1 MEKAISFLTPTNHRE
16 TITAPLLERIAAP
29 FRGSLQRY
37 PWAVPAELM
46 PFLQRSGIETSGFGF
61 KAHPHPVHKTI
72 ETHVIHDV
80 WPHYATTQSSM
91 LFMKPSK
98 FLKVQA
104 QQPNF
109 TALHNYRLV
118 PKDTTRYPETSP
130 HLPDTETVFMHDAL
144 MYFDPEQ
151 IVDLF
156 ARKPNIQK
164 LYATLVVPPESS
176 FTHHS
181 FYPKLYRFR
190 FQGQDLVY
198 SLEQNAAHNYT
209 QPRSALRWLTTST
222 IYGPGVTLT
231 VSRLDS
237 WGPVHSLLIQRGK
250 PPIHVDD
257 DTVEFTTPEAYALPQ
272 PASLHQD
279 LRHRLVPAKV
289 YNELFVYVRAVRTL
303 RTTDPAG
310 FVRTQC
316 SKPEYD
322 WVTSAAWDNLQ
333 NFALKTAAVRPGFD
347 HLMFK
352 SLWAQV
358 DHWCRHHTLALLT
371 AATPFAA
378 LACATI
384 VKAGETLYHSHL
396 DELVV
401 ARHRLVGS
409 QPFRLSI
416 WKERLPL
423 FRIKMHRECTGW
435 TFFQGSIFE
444 TRPFDNLCRS
454 LGKKPAFARFL
465 PTRPIGGKWLWAMAA
480 VAAVPAALL
489 AIRWV
494 LGPDSPQAL
503 HDRYQATF
511 HADPWRLILHRGPI
525 TVGRRSFLPLQDLD
539 TPKPQPPDSPG
550 PPPPS
555 PAGESESA
563 SFTPEK
569 PAPAATQP
577 QAQAPPVATPAPA
590 EAIEKDHP
598 PSVPAAAAEAPP
610 SARPVEPPSETQ
622 KQESQRPSP
631 SEEAAM
637 LCGERAPSPPNPLL
651 TVEPTGEV
659 YSREPAGPVTEDPER
674 VALQIDPTADGPI
687 GLYSELHPDC
697 YEPRTGDFLARNRNS
712 SRSDLEYPSGVDCL
726 LKAVAQATNISV
738 QALWT
743 TLTAELPDSMLNP
756 IEVQTHGLSTNHFA
770 VLARIYRLRARFLTK
785 FGDIT
790 LGVQDAT
797 SSFTIR
803 HTGEYAGM
811 GHFELVADTETS
823 LPPPINGGGAEDLA
837 AAIMRYHAPDGTVLP
852 IFQVHTRVT
861 KPPRAKNLVSNMK
874 NGFDGIMANVDP
886 AHPNFARE
894 QILKLDGVLDI
905 SVPRKV
911 RLVHIAG
918 FAGCGKS
925 WPIAKL
931 LTTPSFRNHKIAVPT
946 VELRAEWKE
955 LMNYRANEAWRVGT
969 WESSLLKSA
978 RVLVVDE
985 VYKMPRGYVDLAIH
999 SDAAV
1004 EFVILLGDPLQGEYH
1019 ASHPQS
1025 TNARLHSEIIE
1036 LSPYIDA
1043 YCWWSRRIPKR
1054 IAKCLGVPTLS
1065 SKQGFVSFRRELPS
1079 KLRIL
1084 VNSQSAMKTLN
1095 QLGYQA
1101 ITIASSQ
1108 GSTYRSPAC
1117 IHLDR
1122 NSRLLSHQN
1131 SLVAVTRSTE
1141 GIIFTGDFALLDG
1154 TPSANYILSHVAQE
1168 KEVDLRALLSLIAPK
1183 VPYLVAPIKSRKLT
1197 LRGGVAGLPEKISP
1211 DYRGDVIIDCDAAF
1225 LGLGDE
1231 CMPRVSTHFLPETRR
1246 PLHIDIASAL
1256 PSSADRPQ
1264 APDHSATA
1272 YEPIYPGETFENV
1285 AAHFLPAHDPADK
1298 EINFRGM
1305 LSNQFPHINMPF
1317 ELSAQPSNL
1326 LAAIHS
1332 SKHDPTL
1339 LPASISKRLRFRPS
1353 TRPYQITAKDEL
1365 LGGLLFEGLCRA
1377 YHRSPELTHP
1387 FNEQLF
1393 IECIGLNEFAQLSS
1407 KTQAVIMANACRSDP
1422 DWRWT
1427 AVRIFAKAQHKVNE
1441 GSIFGPWKACQTLAL
1456 MHDAVVLLLGPVKKY
1471 QRVFDQAER
1480 PSHLYV
1486 HAGHTPFEMSRWCQ
1500 ENLTRGEHLANDYTA
1515 FDQSQHGEAVVLE
1528 RKKME
1533 RLSIPQHLIDLHVYL
1548 KTNVETQFGPLTCMR
1563 LTGEPGTYDDNTD
1576 YNIAIIHLEY
1586 AVGNTPLMVSG
1597 DDSLLDREPPVR
1609 PDWSYI
1615 KDLLALRFKK
1625 EKGRYATFCGYYVGA
1640 DGAVRSPVALFA
1652 KLMIAVDDSSISD
1665 KLAAYVTEFAV
1676 GHSLG
1681 DQLWN
1686 VLPIECVRYQS
1697 ACFDFFCRKAPVEMK
1712 LCFKIGEVPLPLLE
1726 RAFQHIKWASH
1737 AVYALLNFKHRRQ
1750 LLHSS
1755 RQGRS
1760 LPDDPEVSKLQGE
1773 LLQTF
1778 QSNIKLPL
1786 SGGLME
1792 NALNCSTLTPDVPL
1806 PLSGA
1811 LNSGYDPAPLY
1822 QSAQMT
1828 TLATN
1833 AGPAPQTDDRVDR
1846 QPLLPP
1852 APLVVETAAPHID
1865 LPFQWLLGNAPG
1877 DKNYYVTDAMATSV
1891 NISKLMAGYRHA
1903 TLTKLEVEVVPLA
1916 AAFAKPITTTLVW
1929 TISSLT
1935 PSTTNELAYYGGR
1948 QLTLGGPV
1956 LMGSTTTVPCDLT
1969 RINPHLKSSVTYNDT
1984 PRLTYTTY
1992 ANSGAANAPLINF
2005 IVRGIIRL
2013 SGPSGNA
2020 F

>member
-37 PWAVPAELM
+37 PWAVPAELT
-46 PFLQRSGIETSGFGF
+46 PFLQKSGIETSGFGF

-72 ETHVIHDV
+72 ETHVLHDV
-80 WPHYATTQSSM
+80 WPHYATTPSSV

-98 FLKVQA
+98 FEKLRN

-109 TALHNYRLV
+109 SELLNYRLV
-118 PKDTTRYPETSP
+118 PKDTIRYPETSP
-130 HLPDTETVFMHDAL
+130 HLPNLETVFMHDAL

-156 ARKPNIQK
+156 LKQPNIQK

-181 FYPKLYRFR
+181 FHPKLYRYR
-190 FQGQDLVY
+190 FQAQDLVY

-209 QPRSALRWLTTST
+209 QPRSALKWLTTST

-237 WGPVHSLLIQRGK
+237 WGPVHSLLIQRGR
-250 PPIHVDD
+250 PPLHSDSD
-257 DTVEFTTPEAYALPQ
+257 SVEFTTPDAYALPQ

-279 LRHRLVPAKV
+279 LRHRLVPTKV

-333 NFALKTAAVRPGFD
+333 NFALKTAAVRPGYD
-347 HLMFK
+347 HPMFR

-358 DHWCRHHTLALLT
+358 DHWCRNHTLALLT
-371 AATPFAA
+371 ASTPFAA
-378 LACATI
+378 LSL
-384 VKAGETLYHSHL
+384 AGLMKTGEALYHSHL

-401 ARHRLVGS
+401 AHKRLVGPT
-409 QPFRLSI
+409 PFRLSI
-416 WKERLPL
+416 WKETLPWFRL
-423 FRIKMHRECTGW
+423 RMHRECTGW

-444 TRPFDNLCRS
+444 CAPLNS
-454 LGKKPAFARFL
+454 LARRLGASPSLARFL
-465 PTRPIGGKWLWAMAA
+465 PKRPIGGKWLWAMAA
-480 VAAVPAALL
+480 AAAIPALL
-489 AIRWV
+489 LAVRWV

-511 HADPWRLILHRGPI
+511 HADAWRLVLHRGPV
-525 TVGRRSFLPLQDLD
+525 TVGRRDFLPLQDVPRTATQSD
-539 TPKPQPPDSPG
+539 APAITSEEPESVSQRDVEVQT
-550 PPPPS
+550 PPPRTVSTPS
-555 PAGESESA
+555 S
-563 SFTPEK
+563 
-569 PAPAATQP
+569 APADD
-577 QAQAPPVATPAPA
+577 AQ
-590 EAIEKDHP
+590 
-598 PSVPAAAAEAPP
+598 
-610 SARPVEPPSETQ
+610 
-622 KQESQRPSP
+622 
-631 SEEAAM
+631 
-637 LCGERAPSPPNPLL
+637 PSPPRPAETSEQAVTPIAQELHSTQSPLSAPGPNEQPASPSSSEKQAML
-651 TVEPTGEV
+651 LGEPDAETTPPAPLVMEPTGEL
-659 YSREPAGPVTEDPER
+659 YSYEPKAPVTEDPER
-674 VALQIDPTADGPI
+674 RELESDPTADGPI
-687 GLYSELHPDC
+687 ALYSELHPDC
-697 YEPRTGDFLARNRNS
+697 YEPRTGDFLARDRNS
-712 SRSDLEYPSGVDCL
+712 SRSDLPYPSGVDCL
-726 LKAVAQATNISV
+726 LKAVAQATNISLE
-738 QALWT
+738 ALWT

-756 IEVQTHGLSTNHFA
+756 IEVRTHGLSTNHFA
-770 VLARIYRLRARFLTK
+770 VLARVYRLRSRFLTK

-790 LGVQDAT
+790 LGVKDAT
-797 SSFTIR
+797 STFTIR
-803 HTGEYAGM
+803 HSGEYAGM
-811 GHFELVADTETS
+811 GHFELVPDTETS

-837 AAIMRYHAPDGTVLP
+837 TAILRFQVPDGSVLP
-852 IFQVHTRVT
+852 IYQVHTRVT
-861 KPPRAKNLVSNMK
+861 KPNRAKNLVSNMK

-886 AHPNFARE
+886 AHPNHARE
-894 QILKLDGVLDI
+894 QVLKLDGMLDI
-905 SVPRKV
+905 STPRKV

-931 LTTPSFRNHKIAVPT
+931 LGTPSFRNHKIAVPT

-955 LMNYRANEAWRVGT
+955 LMNYRNNEAWRVGT

-978 RVLVVDE
+978 RVLVIDE
-985 VYKMPRGYVDLAIH
+985 VYKMPRGYVDLSIH
-999 SDAAV
+999 SDAAI

-1019 ASHPQS
+1019 SSHPQS
-1025 TNARLHSEIIE
+1025 TNSRLHSEVTE
-1036 LSPYIDA
+1036 LRPYIDF
-1043 YCWWSRRIPKR
+1043 YCWWSRRIPEVV
-1054 IAKCLGVPTLS
+1054 AEALDVPTLS
-1065 SKQGFVSFRRELPS
+1065 RKRGFVSQRRALPNNM
-1079 KLRIL
+1079 RIL
-1084 VNSQSAMKTLN
+1084 TNSQSAMKTL
-1095 QLGYQA
+1095 QQCGFQA
-1101 ITIASSQ
+1101 VTISSSQ
-1108 GSTYRSPAC
+1108 GSTYRTPAC

-1122 NSRLLSHQN
+1122 NSRLLSHQT

-1141 GIIFTGDFALLDG
+1141 GVIFTGDFSLLDG
-1154 TPSANYILSHVAQE
+1154 SPSANFIFSHLAQG
-1168 KEVDLRALLSLIAPK
+1168 KKLDLRALLTTVAPK
-1183 VPYLVAPIKSRKLT
+1183 VPHLTAPIRSRKL
-1197 LRGGVAGLPEKISP
+1197 LIRGGVAGKPEKIDSS
-1211 DYRGDVIIDCDAAF
+1211 YRGDVIIDHDTPF
-1225 LGLGDE
+1225 LGLGE
-1231 CMPRVSTHFLPETRR
+1231 ENMPRVSTHFLPETRR
-1246 PLHIDIASAL
+1246 PLHIDLASAL
-1256 PSSADRPQ
+1256 PTSADQPQ
-1264 APDHSATA
+1264 KPDHTATA
-1272 YEPIYPGETFENV
+1272 YEPVYPGETFENV
-1285 AAHFLPAHDPADK
+1285 AAHFLPAHDPQSK
-1298 EINFRGM
+1298 EIEFRGQ
-1305 LSNQFPHINMPF
+1305 LSNQFPHLNMPF

-1332 SKHDPTL
+1332 SKNDPTL
-1339 LPASISKRLRFRPS
+1339 LPASIAKRLRFRSS

-1365 LGGLLFEGLCRA
+1365 LGGLLYEGLCRA
-1377 YHRSPELTHP
+1377 YQRSPNDTHA
-1387 FNEQLF
+1387 FDERLF

-1480 PSHLYV
+1480 PHHLYV
-1486 HAGHTPFEMSRWCQ
+1486 HAGHTPFEMSSWCQ
-1500 ENLTRGEHLANDYTA
+1500 HHLSTGEHLANDYTA

-1533 RLSIPQHLIDLHVYL
+1533 RLNIPQHLIDLHIHL

-1576 YNIAIIHLEY
+1576 YNLAIIHLEY

-1609 PDWSYI
+1609 SEWAYL

-1625 EKGRYATFCGYYVGA
+1625 ERGRYATFCGYYVGA

-1652 KLMIAVDDSSISD
+1652 KLMIAVDDQSVQD
-1665 KLAAYVTEFAV
+1665 KLASYVTEFAV

-1686 VLPIECVRYQS
+1686 VLPIECVRFQS
-1697 ACFDFFCRKAPVEMK
+1697 ACFDFFCRRAPVEMK
-1712 LCFKIGEVPLPLLE
+1712 LCFKIGEVPLPILE

-1755 RQGRS
+1755 RQSRS
-1760 LPDDPEVSKLQGE
+1760 LPDDPQVTQLQGE

-1778 QSNIKLPL
+1778 QSSIRLPL
-1786 SGGLME
+1786 SGGCMTISLD
-1792 NALNCSTLTPDVPL
+1792 NSTLTPVEDVPL

-1811 LNSGYDPAPLY
+1811 LDPAPLY
-1822 QSAQMT
+1822 QQALMT

-1833 AGPAPQTDDRVDR
+1833 AGPPPTSDDRVDR
-1846 QPLLPP
+1846 QPPLPP

-1865 LPFQWLLGNAPG
+1865 VPFQWRMGDFSG
-1877 DKNYYVTDAMATSV
+1877 DKNYYATDSLSASSTLAKFT
-1891 NISKLMAGYRHA
+1891 AGYRHA
-1903 TLTKLEVEVVPLA
+1903 TLTHVEVEVVPMA
-1916 AAFAKPITTTLVW
+1916 ASFAKPITVTIVW
-1929 TISSLT
+1929 SIGSLT
-1935 PSTTNELAYYGGR
+1935 PATTTELSYYGGR
-1948 QLTLGGPV
+1948 QLTIGGPV
-1956 LMGSTTTVPCDLT
+1956 LMSSTTTIPCDLA
-1969 RINPHLKSSVTYNDT
+1969 RINPHVKSSVTYTDT

-1992 ANSGAANAPLINF
+1992 ANGGAANTPLVAV
-2005 IVRGIIRL
+2005 IVRGVIRL

-2020 F
+2020 V